1 MDYVEVIMNLEL
13 INEAT
18 TNARIAGKAE
28 AYHDLFKLAHKN
40 SDILTIDDILKQ
52 WSKLY
57 K

>member
-1 MDYVEVIMNLEL
+1 MNLEL

-57 K
+57 KQKGL